1 MRNLWNLIAQ
11 YHVALLFIVLQGVAL
26 SWFVSSHGY
35 PRGKWVKRTM
45 EWQGAWNQ
53 TRSQWL
59 RLGDLDQLN
68 QELLAENASLRA
80 ELFALENGNNRT
92 QIGSAEVIRSTWTQ
106 AANFFVLNKGLKD
119 GIAVGQGVLQG
130 SYAAGKI
137 IEVSESFA
145 LGLPLVNQEIE
156 WSARI
161 NAAGPVGRLKWGGHA
176 IDRATLL
183 DIPIN
188 AQFSPGDAV
197 LTSGFQGYFPPGMVM
212 GHVAEEPAEFDGQFL
227 SVPVVLAADFRSIR
241 YVEISNMEDRN
252 DLDAMS
258 SHLNQEAP

>member
-45 EWQGAWNQ
+45 EWQGSWNQ

-59 RLGDLDQLN
+59 RLADLDQLN

-80 ELFALENGNNRT
+80 ELFALENGDDRS
-92 QIGSAEVIRSTWTQ
+92 QIGSAEVIRSTWTGT
-106 AANFFVLNKGLKD
+106 ANYFVLNKGIAD
-119 GIAVGQGVLQG
+119 GIAVGQGVIQG

-137 IEVSESFA
+137 IEVSESYA

-161 NAAGPVGRLKWGGHA
+161 NAEGPVGRLIWDGHA
-176 IDRATLL
+176 INRGTLL
-183 DIPIN
+183 DIPIS

-197 LTSGFQGYFPPGMVM
+197 LTSGFQGYFPAGMVI
-212 GHVAEEPAEFDGQFL
+212 GHVAEDPTEFDGQFL
-227 SVPVVLAADFRSIR
+227 SVPVVLAADFRSMR
-241 YVEISNMEDRN
+241 YVEITDIEDRN
-252 DLDAMS
+252 DIEAMS
-258 SHLNQEAP
+258 SQLSPKAP